1 MKRIIALASVCFLLL
16 APCAIGGEA
25 AETGEYAAA
34 VAAAREAVWK
44 TLTTGGGSSAT
55 VAIMDGGK
63 IVYSEC
69 FGAAERA
76 TNRPADKETR
86 FNIGSTSKM
95 FGAAAILLLADD
107 GKLGLDDP
115 AAKHLPEFVM
125 RDGRYKEIT
134 VRMLFNHSS
143 GLPGSSFI
151 FEYEPAYDP
160 HALLLDVLR
169 ESDLKHA
176 PGVMGIYCNDGFTLA
191 EMIVERLSGKK
202 FIDFVAERIFE
213 PLGMKDSAASVGETG
228 GNVAVYYDVPTGRKF
243 PLEVV
248 RVHAAGGLSSTAEDL
263 CRFADS
269 FTPGGKHI
277 LSEAS
282 RQEALKSQPTGFT
295 KHLHGAPMLDA
306 FGWDYAWIPDYREK
320 GVQVLAKS
328 GGTMFYSTNFLLV
341 PAERLV
347 VAASIAGRVDAPG
360 VTRAILDALM
370 EEKGLPFPEKP
381 PVKKPGEPQPIPAE
395 LFAFEGVYTGGEGA
409 VRFVFDRGQHTLNIH
424 HLLPAPPDG
433 EQSPPPVVLTYS
445 DGRFRN
451 FEKGTSYYF
460 ASEGKD
466 VYLIYEKIP
475 GFGMNVPAFQR
486 LEEIEEPKQL
496 SIEMNGV
503 LWMMRNMLPGAQ
515 IMNGTLMGWS
525 STSPELPGYVFG
537 FGLQRVEDF
546 GFASIAATAFRDQL
560 SLQLFRKDGKI
571 RARCGI
577 FVLSRADEAEELA
590 DGKNSVVIGPDG
602 ENEWRRVGK
611 GVILSFSRP
620 EKGRVLVVDPK
631 NDAALLYDS
640 AADSGEFF
648 APEGMFVFC
657 AGAPGDAFGI
667 EAK

>member
-1 MKRIIALASVCFLLL
+1 VKRIVALASVCFLLL

-176 PGVMGIYCNDGFTLA
+176 PGAMGIYCNDGFTLA

-328 GGTMFYSTNFLLV
+328 GGTMFYSTNFQLV

-347 VAASIAGRVDAPG
+347 VAASIAGRADAPG

-381 PVKKPGEPQPIPAE
+381 PVKKPGEPQPIPSE
-395 LFAFEGVYTGGEGA
+395 LFAFEGAYTGGEGA
-409 VRFVFDRGQHTLNIH
+409 VRFFFDREKHTLNIH
-424 HLLPAPPDG
+424 HLLPSPPDG
-433 EQSPPPVVLTYS
+433 EHLPPPVALTYS
-445 DGRFRN
+445 DGFFRD

-486 LEEIEEPKQL
+486 LEEIEAPKRL

-525 STSPELPGYVFG
+525 STSPDLPGYVFG
-537 FGLQRVEDF
+537 FGLQKVEDF

-590 DGKNSVVIGPDG
+590 DGKNSVLIGPDG
-602 ENEWRRVGK
+602 DNEWRKVGK

-657 AGAPGDAFGI
+657 AGAPGDVFEI